1 MRKFY
6 PLTILGLA
14 AVFNLTDAMAG
25 ASGHAGHTP
34 GGGGG
39 GGENCLKPRL
49 SKFLPAHLSTVAPE
63 SEFSF
68 MAAGVQHPDQISVT
82 VKSIPVK
89 LTVEDKEAFYL
100 VKGKLPPSLTKTAAR
115 INIKVTSK
123 YSRCDAENGWLL
135 KIADK

>member
-1 MRKFY
+1 MKKSNL
-6 PLTILGLA
+6 LTILCFVSL
-14 AVFNLTDAMAG
+14 FNMADAMAG
-25 ASGHAGHTP
+25 ASGHAGHSP
-34 GGGGG
+34 GGGG

-123 YSRCDAENGWLL
+123 YSRCDAESGWLL

>member
-1 MRKFY
+1 MKKSK
-6 PLTILGLA
+6 LLALLGLLSL
-14 AVFNLTDAMAG
+14 FNMADATAG
-25 ASGHAGHTP
+25 ASGHAGHSA

-39 GGENCLKPRL
+39 SEGCLKPHL
-49 SKFLPAHLSTVAPE
+49 SKFMPAHLSTVAPG

-68 MAAGVQHPDQISVT
+68 MAVGVQHPEQISAT
-82 VKSIPVK
+82 VKSIPIE

>member
-1 MRKFY
+1 MKKSKL
-6 PLTILGLA
+6 LTILCFVSL
-14 AVFNLTDAMAG
+14 FNIADATAG
-25 ASGHAGHTP
+25 ASGHAGHSV

-39 GGENCLKPRL
+39 SEGCLKPRL
-49 SKFLPAHLSTVAPE
+49 TKFLPAHLSTVAPE

-68 MAAGVQHPDQISVT
+68 MAFDVQYPEQISVA
-82 VKSIPVK
+82 VKSIPVE
-89 LTVEDKEAFYL
+89 LTIEDKEAFYL

-123 YSRCDAENGWLL
+123 YSRCDAEDGWLL